1 MASALVL
8 KIRYSNSKMKVAGV
22 LVDCSVLIAHKAYN
36 LLAIDGNVKNATIL
50 PKSTNVLEVSVNAL
64 AKKNLKSQVMTVL
77 PKWIVKT

>member
-22 LVDCSVLIAHKAYN
+22 LVDFSVLIAHKAYN
-36 LLAIDGNVKNATIL
+36 LLVIDGNVKNATIL

-77 PKWIVKT
+77 PNWIVKT

>member
-64 AKKNLKSQVMTVL
+64 AKKILKSQVMTVL